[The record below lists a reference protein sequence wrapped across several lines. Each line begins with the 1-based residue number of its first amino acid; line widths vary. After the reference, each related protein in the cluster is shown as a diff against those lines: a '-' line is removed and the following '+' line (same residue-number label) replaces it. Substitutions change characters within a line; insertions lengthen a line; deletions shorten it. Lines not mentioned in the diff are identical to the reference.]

1 MALAFGGGPAD
12 VAVWERIMQS
22 DPEHSA
28 DNTIVLTRDETI
40 ISACHIAPRTMCYGS
55 ALVRIAGI
63 GSVFTIPSQR
73 NRGHATALL
82 KETLPVLRERGF
94 ELAILSTSIPGF
106 YQRLGWHVIPKT
118 ARVWRL
124 TRPIR
129 GPRPAARQFDGINDL
144 SAVINIHRQWS
155 LRAIG
160 ALLRSEEFWRRNM
173 WYQEDRV
180 GFLVSDIHAVPAAYA
195 RSRLRPGPREPT
207 DLATLQEVAWG
218 DDPEPAREVIAATL
232 AAARRAGALRICEAI
247 PPAALPAGAFDSL
260 TEKEE
265 ERILTDFMGAVL
277 DWPGLAE
284 ALRPELESR
293 LAATNAEVTRQQ
305 IAIIAEGQQA
315 LFRVSPP
322 SVEVRTEPASPGT
335 PEQTTTI
342 RLSLSSALRL
352 LLEGW
357 AAVASPTASISPEAG
372 AMLQSMFPPASF
384 YHWTQ
389 GHY

>member
-12 VAVWERIMQS
+12 IAVWERIMQS
-22 DPEHSA
+22 DPEHCA

-94 ELAILSTSIPGF
+94 ELAILSTSIPAF
-106 YQRLGWHVIPKT
+106 YQRLGWQVIPRK

-124 TRPIR
+124 PRPRR
-129 GPRPAARQFDGINDL
+129 GPQPAARQFDGVNDM

-160 ALLRSEEFWRRNM
+160 ALVRSEDFWRRNM
-173 WYQEDRV
+173 WYQEDRA
-180 GFLVSDIHAVPAAYA
+180 GFLVSNIHAAPAAYA

-207 DLATLQEVAWG
+207 DLATLQEVAWS

-247 PPAALPAGAFDSL
+247 PPAALPAGVFDSL
-260 TEKEE
+260 TEKED
-265 ERILTDFMGAVL
+265 ERILTDLMGAVL
-277 DWPGLAE
+277 DWPRLAQ
-284 ALRPELESR
+284 ALQPELELR
-293 LAATNAEVTRQQ
+293 LAGASGALPQQ
-305 IAIIAEGQQA
+305 GIAIIAEGQQA

-322 SVEVRTEPASPGT
+322 SVEVRTEPASPGS

-352 LLEGW
+352 LFEGW

-372 AMLQSMFPPASF
+372 AVLQTMYPPVSF